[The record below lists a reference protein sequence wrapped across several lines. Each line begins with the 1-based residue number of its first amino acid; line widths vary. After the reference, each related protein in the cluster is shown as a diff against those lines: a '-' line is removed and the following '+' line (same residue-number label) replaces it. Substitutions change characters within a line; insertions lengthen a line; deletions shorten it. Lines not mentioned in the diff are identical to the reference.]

1 MKLLLATTDPTAIPF
16 AQVLLQGEDIDSFV
30 LDVHM
35 SALEGG
41 LGFLP
46 RRLMVAPRD
55 HFRAR
60 AVLHDNGFADLVPP
74 YLAP

>member
-1 MKLLLATTDPTAIPF
+1 MKLLLSTTDPTAIPF
-16 AQVLLQGEDIDSFV
+16 AQVLLQGEGIDSFA

-35 SALEGG
+35 HALHGG

-46 RRLMVAPRD
+46 RRLMVHARD

-60 AVLHDNGFADLVPP
+60 AVLLDNGFAPHEMEK
-74 YLAP
+74 

>member
-1 MKLLLATTDPTAIPF
+1 MKLLLSTTDPTAIPF
-16 AQVLLQGEDIDSFV
+16 AQVLLQGEGIDSFA

-35 SALEGG
+35 HAMHGG

-46 RRLMVAPRD
+46 RRLMVHARD

-60 AVLHDNGFADLVPP
+60 AVLLDNGFAPHDMEK
-74 YLAP
+74 

>member
-1 MKLLLATTDPTAIPF
+1 MKLLLSTTDPTAIPF
-16 AQVLLQGEDIDSFV
+16 AQVLLQGEGIDSFV

-35 SALEGG
+35 NALEGG

-46 RRLMVAPRD
+46 RRLMVHPRD

-60 AVLHDNGFADLVPP
+60 AVLVDNGFRGQD
-74 YLAP
+74 LAP

>member
-1 MKLLLATTDPTAIPF
+1 MKLLLSTTDPTAIPF
-16 AQVLLQGEDIDSFV
+16 AQVLLEGEDIDSFA

-35 SALEGG
+35 HALHGAMG
-41 LGFLP
+41 LVP

-60 AVLHDNGFADLVPP
+60 AVLLDNGFPVQDLPP
-74 YLAP
+74 

>member
-1 MKLLLATTDPTAIPF
+1 MKLLLSTTNPTAIPF

-60 AVLHDNGFADLVPP
+60 AILHDNGFADLVPP
-74 YLAP
+74 DLAP